1 MTCAREDPQSEQCP
15 RAPASR
21 AGEPC
26 ARQVHPGI
34 EVECLT
40 RASAGDRDLTSPLW
54 QMGDRGAF
62 TADLSQALLRGE
74 ADVVVHSFKDMPIE
88 LPAGTRIAG
97 ALPRADPRDVLL
109 VRRRVVAEKPE
120 ALIVLSSSPRRAWLL
135 QETLPSLLPWLVR
148 SVATEPVRGNIE
160 TRLRKLVEGDAHGLV
175 VAKAALDRLL
185 TFGPPFD
192 REAGVVRGYLDQCY
206 PMVLPMREFP
216 WAPAQGAIA
225 LEIAEPREDLQAWL
239 SPIVCRSTTSYGGGR
254 TPRARRVR
262 RRLSPGA
269 WRRDARYAVRP
280 GGERSC
286 ARPIGG
292 AARAL
297 GTPHGEATDAADLAG
312 SRVAGSWRGGACDA
326 ALPGG

>member
-1 MTCAREDPQSEQCP
+1 MRVSILSRSSALARLQ
-15 RAPASR
+15 AALVSR
-21 AGEPC
+21 AL
-26 ARQVHPGI
+26 ATVHPGI

-74 ADVVVHSFKDMPIE
+74 ADVVAHSFKDMPIE

-225 LEIAEPREDLQAWL
+225 LEIAEPREDLLAWL
-239 SPIVCRSTTSYGGGR
+239 SPIVCRSTYSTV
-254 TPRARRVR
+254 ADERRV
-262 RRLSPGA
+262 
-269 WRRDARYAVRP
+269 
-280 GGERSC
+280 
-286 ARPIGG
+286 
-292 AARAL
+292 
-297 GTPHGEATDAADLAG
+297 LAG
-312 SRVAGSWRGGACDA
+312 PAAAVTRRWAPRCSIRHTAGW
-326 ALPGG
+326 